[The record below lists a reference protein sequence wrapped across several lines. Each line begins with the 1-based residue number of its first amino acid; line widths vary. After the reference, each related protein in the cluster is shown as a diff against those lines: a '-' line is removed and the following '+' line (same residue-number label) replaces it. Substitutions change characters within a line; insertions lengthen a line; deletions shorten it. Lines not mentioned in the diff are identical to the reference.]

1 MSHRSLA
8 WLSTLLAA
16 LSLATVHV
24 APADAAVT
32 YFRWFKTANY
42 IQTSVVQPLTP
53 HYYGDVDVI
62 FDNPLDLTGGTVT
75 SSSSFSPMHLSK
87 SSPTFAN
94 YEMTFTF
101 LAGLDVNFPNSSSY
115 SYNIIGGLLGN
126 QSASLTPPPS
136 DLFPTA
142 VPFLTG
148 TGYEDLQGMNSSVP
162 LSLTWSG
169 FTPVAGINTPL
180 IFLDI
185 TRVSD
190 GQVQF
195 ERRGDNTLN
204 SVLIP
209 AQTLAPGTTYDL
221 DLVYDNRIDT
231 AGAGFT
237 NATSEI
243 AFDTRTDVT
252 FTTSATPEPST
263 AALLVI
269 GCVVVLIARRR

>member
-1 MSHRSLA
+1 MSHRSLDS
-8 WLSTLLAA
+8 LSTLLAA
-16 LSLATVHV
+16 LSLAAVQA
-24 APADAAVT
+24 APSDAAVT
-32 YFRWFKTANY
+32 FYRWFKTANY
-42 IQTSVVQPLTP
+42 IQTSNVQPLTS

-115 SYNIIGGLLGN
+115 SYNILGGLLGN

-142 VPFLTG
+142 
-148 TGYEDLQGMNSSVP
+148 
-162 LSLTWSG
+162 
-169 FTPVAGINTPL
+169 
-180 IFLDI
+180 
-185 TRVSD
+185 
-190 GQVQF
+190 GQIQF
-195 ERRGDNTLN
+195 ERLGDNTLN
-204 SVLIP
+204 SVLIS
-209 AQTLAPGTTYDL
+209 AHTLAPGTTYDL
-221 DLVYDNRIDT
+221 DLVYDNRIDA

-243 AFDTRTDVT
+243 AFDTRTDIT
-252 FTTSATPEPST
+252 FTTSAVPEPST

-269 GCVVVLIARRR
+269 GCVVALIARRR